1 MAMAAHGTVRQTL
14 TKKGC
19 AEGPGGSR
27 GCEAHGS
34 QAFPGAHNP
43 FSYLTRPPCSGPA
56 IPPFIPRSSRV
67 SKGKGPRLFS
77 CYFSSIW
84 SPQQT
89 TPDRHEGPVA
99 PGLSNPI
106 LGKGD
111 SASARPNLLSL
122 LLLELDFI
130 RKAMEG
136 GQGVPRNYDCSWS
149 LSTLPLISQ
158 GNIHPSGLRLRLS
171 HGTVCWIFPVRTYPF
186 SPPCPTLST
195 EVLGGNAALT
205 AFSGQ
210 RRGPGSPRW
219 TCHSLHS
226 YF

>member
-1 MAMAAHGTVRQTL
+1 MPRVPAAAAAARPAAARPFQEL
-14 TKKGC
+14 TIPSPTS
-19 AEGPGGSR
+19 PGLHVQGLPFLPPSLALPGSPR
-27 GCEAHGS
+27 G
-34 QAFPGAHNP
+34 
-43 FSYLTRPPCSGPA
+43 
-56 IPPFIPRSSRV
+56 RV

-77 CYFSSIW
+77 CYFSSVW

-89 TPDRHEGPVA
+89 TPDRHEGPTA

-111 SASARPNLLSL
+111 SALARPKLLSS

-136 GQGVPRNYDCSWS
+136 GQGVLRNDDCSWS
-149 LSTLPLISQ
+149 LSIFYL
-158 GNIHPSGLRLRLS
+158 SGKYLS
-171 HGTVCWIFPVRTYPF
+171 KRSVAPVEPWHCLLDFPVRTYPF

-210 RRGPGSPRW
+210 WRGPGPPRW